1 MASFNHSII
10 QPFHHL
16 TIQPFHHSTIQPSM
30 PTPVIAIFDIGK
42 TNKKLFLFD
51 QQYRIVWE
59 RSGPLPETVDEDGD
73 PCEDA
78 TGLTNWVREAIV
90 VALALPEFAVQAIN
104 FATYGASFVYVDAD
118 GRQVGALYNYLK
130 PFPDS
135 IRERFLA
142 QYGPAETLSMQTA
155 SPWLDSL
162 NSGLMLY
169 RIKYDKP
176 ELFSRIRYALH
187 LPQYLSYLLTKQPVS
202 DLTSIGCH
210 TMLWNFGTGQ
220 YHDWVRAEDLD
231 QLLGPLFPADE
242 GLTVT
247 LPSPSSGNGLN
258 ASRSLR
264 VGVGLHDSSS
274 ALIPYLAS
282 FHEPFILIST
292 GTWCIS
298 MNPFIDTDE
307 AALTADELQ
316 HDCLCYMHYRGKPV
330 KASRLFSGYE
340 HEQQTKHLAA
350 HFGVADNYYKQVRYS
365 PDTIAR
371 LQRDGQPVQTEAN
384 GMTGPARMMSLKE
397 SAFGQRDL
405 SQYADYETAYHQ
417 LMLDLMAGQV
427 LSTALVLPVTES
439 GQPAVSRLFVDGG
452 FSKNPLYMNL
462 LAKAFPQV
470 EVWAASV
477 AQATALGAAL
487 AFHDQWN
494 PQPVPTD
501 LITLTHYQRQDAPQG
516 R

>member
-1 MASFNHSII
+1 
-10 QPFHHL
+10 
-16 TIQPFHHSTIQPSM
+16 M

-51 QQYRIVWE
+51 QHYRIVWE
-59 RSGPLPETVDEDGD
+59 RSVQLPETVDEDGD
-73 PCEDA
+73 PCEDIQ
-78 TGLTNWVREAIV
+78 GLTNWVLETTEI
-90 VALALPEFAVQAIN
+90 ALALPQFTVLALN
-104 FATYGASFVYVDAD
+104 FTTYGASFVYVDAR
-118 GRQVGALYNYLK
+118 GQQVGPLYNYLK
-130 PFPDS
+130 PFPDA
-135 IRERFLA
+135 IRERFLQ
-142 QYGPAETLSMQTA
+142 QYGPANALSLQTA

-176 ELFSRIRYALH
+176 ELFQRIRYALH
-187 LPQYLSYLLTKQPVS
+187 LPQYVSYLITGQIAS

-210 TMLWNFGTGQ
+210 TMLWDFGAGR
-220 YHDWVRAEDLD
+220 YHDWVVSEGLD
-231 QLLGPLFPADE
+231 RLLGPLFPADE
-242 GLTVT
+242 GMDATQPKPEDAEPNT
-247 LPSPSSGNGLN
+247 
-258 ASRSLR
+258 ARSLR
-264 VGVGLHDSSS
+264 VGVGLHDSSA

-298 MNPFIDTDE
+298 MNPFIETE
-307 AALTADELQ
+307 GTGPALTADELQ
-316 HDCLCYMHYRGKPV
+316 HDCLCYMHYRGKSV

-340 HEQQTKHLAA
+340 HEQQTKRLAA
-350 HFGVADNYYKQVRYS
+350 HFGVDVDHYKQVRYNAS
-365 PDTIAR
+365 IINQ
-371 LQRDGQPVQTEAN
+371 LQEAAQPVHSES
-384 GMTGPARMMSLKE
+384 GSITGPAKMMSLKE
-397 SAFGQRDL
+397 SPFGQRDL
-405 SQYADYETAYHQ
+405 SRFANYETAYHQ

-427 LSTALVLPVTES
+427 LSTALVLPHNEVE
-439 GQPAVSRLFVDGG
+439 QPAVTRIFVDGG
-452 FSKNPLYMNL
+452 FSQNPLYMNL

-494 PQPVPTD
+494 PQPVPPN
-501 LITLTHYQRQDAPQG
+501 LITLTHYQRLH